1 MNNKNNKLT
10 IAIAILFEII
20 LITTSIISIQSK
32 QFKSLYLLLMAIVG
46 ILLPFIIT
54 RIAMAKKI
62 KLPSSFELISLLFII
77 LTLYF
82 GEINKFYVLFWWWD
96 LLLHG
101 MFGSYVVIIAL
112 HLIQGII
119 IKEKNSTDERFTLFT
134 VIFAF
139 SFSITLG
146 TLWELFEFLGDYF
159 FNANMVNGGLEDT
172 ATDLLIKTL
181 FAFITCIIC
190 YRRKLKNKK

>member
-1 MNNKNNKLT
+1 
-10 IAIAILFEII
+10 
-20 LITTSIISIQSK
+20 
-32 QFKSLYLLLMAIVG
+32 MAIVG